1 MLYVKDVSI
10 YLKKDNKKIIENLN
24 FSLDEGD
31 KIAIIGK
38 EGNGKSTL
46 LKAIYNKELIK
57 DFAEIDGKVF
67 NKNEIIFYLPQD
79 LNDDMFI
86 DKSAKELLH
95 NFIPYEMFDY
105 NLYFKYLNY
114 FDLDYDLIENNSNF
128 SKLSGGEKIKL
139 MLVIGMMKNPT
150 LILLDEPSNDLDIF
164 SKETLK
170 NFINSMHTPIL
181 FISHDVNLLKNTANG
196 IVHLEILPNGS
207 TRNTV
212 EKIPYE
218 EYVEKRDNL
227 IYRQTKQ
234 AKKEKEEFDKQME
247 VFRMVKDKVQHRL
260 RNTKAA
266 PVGKNLKDKMRTI
279 KSMEKRFDNK
289 KSSMTKIPILENEIK
304 LNFSNEVGLYNK
316 KEIIDLNI
324 EKLEIQ
330 GNTLS
335 KDISLNIK
343 AKDKICIIG
352 KNGSGKSTLLK
363 LIVKNLEDAGV
374 KYFYMPQNYKE
385 EIDLEISPIEFLS
398 IKYDKDEF
406 TKIGTSLGAL
416 GYDREEMLR
425 PISTLSGGQIC
436 ELYFTKMVL
445 GDYDF
450 LILDEPTRNLSP
462 LSLNKIQ
469 RSLGQFN
476 GGILAVS
483 HDEEFIKLVFDQ
495 VYQLNEKGL
504 ELVNF

>member
-79 LNDDMFI
+79 LNNDMFI

-95 NFIPYEMFDY
+95 NFIPYDMFDY

-150 LILLDEPSNDLDIF
+150 LILLDEP
-164 SKETLK
+164 
-170 NFINSMHTPIL
+170 
-181 FISHDVNLLKNTANG
+181 
-196 IVHLEILPNGS
+196 
-207 TRNTV
+207 
-212 EKIPYE
+212 
-218 EYVEKRDNL
+218 
-227 IYRQTKQ
+227 
-234 AKKEKEEFDKQME
+234 
-247 VFRMVKDKVQHRL
+247 
-260 RNTKAA
+260 
-266 PVGKNLKDKMRTI
+266 
-279 KSMEKRFDNK
+279 
-289 KSSMTKIPILENEIK
+289 
-304 LNFSNEVGLYNK
+304 
-316 KEIIDLNI
+316 
-324 EKLEIQ
+324 
-330 GNTLS
+330 
-335 KDISLNIK
+335 
-343 AKDKICIIG
+343 
-352 KNGSGKSTLLK
+352 
-363 LIVKNLEDAGV
+363 
-374 KYFYMPQNYKE
+374 
-385 EIDLEISPIEFLS
+385 
-398 IKYDKDEF
+398 
-406 TKIGTSLGAL
+406 
-416 GYDREEMLR
+416 
-425 PISTLSGGQIC
+425 
-436 ELYFTKMVL
+436 
-445 GDYDF
+445 
-450 LILDEPTRNLSP
+450 TRNLSP

-504 ELVNF
+504 ELVDF